1 MALEGQLVRL
11 REERPEDMLP
21 LAQLRNDLET
31 QAWSKTLPP
40 DYTER
45 MYQKRFDERSFS
57 FDRSDARFIIEE
69 KQTGELAGTILYSG
83 LEPRFAANVGI
94 MVAKKFWGTG
104 IASDAQDVLLKFL
117 FLELGLRVVRLFTHS
132 GNQRAVRLAEKAGF
146 KVSVRVRQGIYK
158 NGELYD
164 NLRMDLLREEYFALH
179 PELVD
184 HLPPLV
190 QVE

>member
-21 LAQLRNDLET
+21 LVQLRNDLET

-83 LEPRFAANVGI
+83 LESRFAAIVGI

-104 IASDAQDVLLKFL
+104 IAASTTPSFRTSWRDTS
-117 FLELGLRVVRLFTHS
+117 RRS
-132 GNQRAVRLAEKAGF
+132 GPPAP
-146 KVSVRVRQGIYK
+146 GIASSW
-158 NGELYD
+158 
-164 NLRMDLLREEYFALH
+164 EERT
-179 PELVD
+179 
-184 HLPPLV
+184 
-190 QVE
+190 

>member
-21 LAQLRNDLET
+21 LVQLRNDLET

-45 MYQKRFDERSFS
+45 MYQKRFDERTFS
-57 FDRSDARFIIEE
+57 FDRSDGRFIIEE
-69 KQTGELAGTILYSG
+69 KQSGEFAGTVLYSG
-83 LEPRFAANVGI
+83 LEPRFSTSIGI

-104 IASDAQDVLLKFL
+104 IAADAQEVLLKFL

-132 GNQRAVRLAEKAGF
+132 GNPRAVRLAARGGF
-146 KVSVRVRQGIYK
+146 QVSMRIRQGIYK
-158 NGELYD
+158 NGQLYD
-164 NLRMDLLREEYFALH
+164 NLGMDLLREEYFARH

-184 HLPPLV
+184 NLPPLSMA
-190 QVE
+190 E